1 MNGGIPAPFLYD
13 FEGQEQVFLKKSKD
27 IIKTDTAYIYP
38 KDHLAWLKDSF
49 LMSQMW
55 EISDSPLY
63 GKLLLPIDIVSDS
76 IKIDNEAEDLSN
88 VSFEY
93 TYRIEN

>member
-1 MNGGIPAPFLYD
+1 
-13 FEGQEQVFLKKSKD
+13 
-27 IIKTDTAYIYP
+27 
-38 KDHLAWLKDSF
+38 
-49 LMSQMW
+49 MSQMW